1 MKLPIP
7 REILRQIEKPARYLG
22 GEWNQ
27 IDKSGLPEENQLIH
41 FAFCFPDIY
50 EIGMSNLALRIIYD
64 LINRREDAW
73 CERVFAPA
81 PDFRAELKAHGIS
94 LSALESGRALA
105 DFDIVGFTLQ
115 YELSYTAV
123 LDMLDLAGIPL
134 RSSERAES
142 DPLVWGGG
150 PLIVNVEPMAAFFD
164 LFMLGEGEEMI
175 SALLDLYQSWRR
187 KPNRQKQDFLL
198 EAARIPGVYVPAFY
212 DVCYLPDG
220 KVESIVPNRP
230 GISPR
235 IRRQIIET
243 LDYSTFPER
252 QIVPFIE
259 IVHDRMYLEVFRGCP
274 RGCRFC
280 QAGMIYRPVRE
291 RSWQKLTE
299 LAATLY
305 EATGY
310 DEIGLLSLSSSDY
323 SEIDALT
330 AALVADLTED
340 KVNISLPSLRLDS
353 FDFELMTRISAT
365 RKAGLTFAPE
375 AGTQRLRD
383 VINKNI
389 TEEDLLSA
397 AQTAFAGGWN
407 RLKLYFM
414 LGLPTE
420 TREDVAAIAT
430 LTYQLLE
437 IYQEL
442 AKLEKLRKPQIT
454 VSTAMFIPKPFTPF
468 QWVAQ
473 ASPELMAE
481 HQQLLADELK
491 SRVISYQWHDFGSS
505 VIEAVLAR
513 GDRRLSEVIFRSWQA
528 GGYRDSWRE
537 GFDFSRWQKA
547 MADSG
552 LTIGHYTGSRNRHEV
567 LPWDHLDIGVDKD
580 FLWEEYEKALRAET
594 TAECR
599 ESCSHCG
606 AETYRCGVCM
616 ERAVPKS
623 RRQQSNSSFDEDAD
637 RHSVTPSVR
646 KNLFPERCE
655 GMEWRLRL
663 TYCRSGVPAWL
674 GHLDMMRTMERL
686 FKRADLPLAWSEG
699 FNPRPLIV
707 FALPAG
713 VGIELKADLCEVT
726 LRSELVPN
734 PEQLLLRLND
744 AAPQGIAFVKGEIRT
759 ETERSLMAQVQQAEY
774 CFHAPAI
781 GPAIAELFAGSGP
794 LPVLKYSKRGEREID
809 IRPLLLKLI
818 SWSEDE
824 ALLLARAGSAAN
836 LRPDLFLQALCRE
849 TGYSEF
855 EAGRARIV
863 REHLVLN
870 SET

>member
-1 MKLPIP
+1 MKLPVP

-27 IDKSGLPEENQLIH
+27 IDKSGLPEEDQLTH

-81 PDFRAELKAHGIS
+81 PDFRAELKARGLPLTS
-94 LSALESGRALA
+94 LESGRALA

-134 RSSERAES
+134 RASERTES

-150 PLIVNVEPMAAFFD
+150 PLIVNAEPMADFFD

-175 SALLDLYQSWRR
+175 SSLLDLYQSWRR
-187 KPNRQKQDFLL
+187 EPKRRKLDFLL
-198 EAARIPGVYVPAFY
+198 KAARIPGVYIPAFY
-212 DVCYLPDG
+212 DINYLPDG
-220 KVESIVPNRP
+220 KVASIEPKYP
-230 GISPR
+230 GIPLR
-235 IRRQIIET
+235 IKRQIIER
-243 LDYSTFPER
+243 LDQSVFPEK

-291 RSWQKLTE
+291 RSRQKLTE
-299 LAATLY
+299 LAAKLY

-323 SEIDALT
+323 SEIDELT
-330 AALVADLTED
+330 ASLTEKLTAD

-389 TEEDLLSA
+389 TEEDLLTA
-397 AQTAFAGGWN
+397 ARTAFAGGWN

-420 TREDVAAIAT
+420 TGEDVAAIAA
-430 LTYQLLE
+430 LTYRILD
-437 IYQEL
+437 IYREL
-442 AKLEKLRKPQIT
+442 AEPDKLRKPQIT

-473 ASPELMAE
+473 ASPGLMAE

-528 GGYRDSWRE
+528 GGYRDGWRE
-537 GFDFSRWQKA
+537 GFDFSRWHRA

-552 LTIGHYTGSRNRHEV
+552 LGIDYYTGGRDRHEI
-567 LPWDHLDIGVDKD
+567 LPWDHLDMGIDKD
-580 FLWEEYEKALRAET
+580 FLWEEYEKALLAET

-606 AETYRCGVCM
+606 AETYRCGVCV
-616 ERAVPKS
+616 ERAAPKNH
-623 RRQQSNSSFDEDAD
+623 RRQSSSSFDGGAD
-637 RHSVTPSVR
+637 RQPAIPDTGEDSFR
-646 KNLFPERCE
+646 ERC
-655 GMEWRLRL
+655 GDTEWRLRL

-686 FKRADLPLAWSEG
+686 FKRAGLPLAWSEG
-699 FNPRPLIV
+699 FNPRPQIV

-726 LRSELVPN
+726 LKSQSAPD
-734 PEQLLLRLND
+734 PEQLLLRLNE
-744 AAPQGIAFVKGEIRT
+744 AAPQGIVFVKGEIRT
-759 ETERSLMAQVQQAEY
+759 EKERSLMAQVHQAEY
-774 CFHAPAI
+774 CFRAPAI
-781 GPAIAELFAGSGP
+781 GRAIAELFAGDGP
-794 LPVLKYSKRGEREID
+794 LPVLKYGKRGEREID

-818 SWSEDE
+818 SWSNDE
-824 ALLLARAGSAAN
+824 ALLLAKAGSAAN
-836 LRPDLFLQALCRE
+836 LRPDLFLRALCRE
-849 TGYSEF
+849 TGYSEL
-855 EAGRARIV
+855 EAGRAGIV
-863 REHLVLN
+863 RERLVLN